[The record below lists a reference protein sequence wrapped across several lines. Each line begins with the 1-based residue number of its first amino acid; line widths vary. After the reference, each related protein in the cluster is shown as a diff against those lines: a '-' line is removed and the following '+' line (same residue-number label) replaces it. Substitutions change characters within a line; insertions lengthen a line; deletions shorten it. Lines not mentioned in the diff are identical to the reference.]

1 MYAVDYFDIDYEK
14 YKCYY
19 NMKHVETICNNVGCK
34 LIWYNFFNDL
44 SFDIDN
50 MLWNGSSVLS
60 LMVQDN
66 DPNDKYHEYMG

>member
-1 MYAVDYFDIDYEK
+1 MKLNGTKIFTVPREGNLFTEMYAVDYFDIDYEK

-44 SFDIDN
+44 S
-50 MLWNGSSVLS
+50 VLI
-60 LMVQDN
+60 
-66 DPNDKYHEYMG
+66 